1 MYKKIFSEE
10 RLKRYKTNINDT
22 DDDIMAKYLWNIALS
37 AAVYQLIAIFEI
49 TLRNNIYKSISKNLQ
64 PDWLDENT
72 SWFKKVQP
80 KLGYNIESNQILFA
94 KKQLTKLNKPHT
106 QGQIIT
112 QLTLGFWV
120 NMLKNQ
126 YRPDIWN
133 KARVF
138 EDAFPHCPIKTNR
151 IPSVVSELEK
161 ILILRNRISH
171 HEPIFNHPDGL
182 DNVVKNL
189 LKTLSWLSDDMDE
202 VISKLDHFYK
212 IYNTGYIKFY
222 IKPKYI
228 IYLEKIKNYCSIKL
242 QKADGKQNA

>member
-10 RLKRYKTNINDT
+10 RLKRYRININDT
-22 DDDIMAKYLWNIALS
+22 DDDVMARYLWNIALS

-49 TLRNNIYKSISKNLQ
+49 TLRNNIYNSISKNLLK
-64 PDWLDENT
+64 DWIDENT
-72 SWFKKVQP
+72 AWFKKIHP
-80 KLGYNIESNQILFA
+80 KLGYNIESNQIIFA
-94 KKQLTKLNKPHT
+94 KKQLKKLSKPIT

-138 EDAFPHCPIKTNR
+138 EDAFPHCPVKLNR
-151 IPSVVSELEK
+151 IPTVVVELEK

-171 HEPIFNHPDGL
+171 HEPIFNHPDGIE
-182 DNVVKNL
+182 NIVKNL
-189 LKTLSWLSDDMDE
+189 LKTLSWLSNEMDD
-202 VISKLDHFYK
+202 VIFKLNHFEK
-212 IYNTGYIKFY
+212 IYNGGYNKFHIEPNIK
-222 IKPKYI
+222 
-228 IYLEKIKNYCSIKL
+228 KNRL
-242 QKADGKQNA
+242 LNA